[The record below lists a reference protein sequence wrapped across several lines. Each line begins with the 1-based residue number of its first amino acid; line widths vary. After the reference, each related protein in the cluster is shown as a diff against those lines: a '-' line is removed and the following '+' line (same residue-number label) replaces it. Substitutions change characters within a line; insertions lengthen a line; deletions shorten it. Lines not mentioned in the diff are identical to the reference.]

1 MVQALLLGAGD
12 VTIVMAGKT
21 TLAHPNTMIG
31 HVHAVRLAAIDLAVT
46 MFTVDAGVLARQAVV
61 GLFASGMMV
70 VPGSVGGGGGDAPQS
85 NREAHGGIEKFTGI
99 HGVYLW
105 FFDVS
110 SAVNRPV
117 TVG

>member
-61 GLFASGMMV
+61 GLFASGMMLS
-70 VPGSVGGGGGDAPQS
+70 PAASA
-85 NREAHGGIEKFTGI
+85 EAAETPPR
-99 HGVYLW
+99 
-105 FFDVS
+105 
-110 SAVNRPV
+110 ATARPMAALRSLRV
-117 TVG
+117 FMAYTFGFSMSHRP